1 MDIAA
6 AIPTDAVV
14 VEEALSSSFKLLDY
28 VPLRD
33 HQSYYGLA
41 SGGIGFATAGAIG
54 ISLALPNRPIVALIG
69 DGSSM
74 YSIQA
79 LWTAAHLKRP
89 ITYIIANNRGYK
101 ILKQRL
107 RSFRKAEN
115 YVGMEIDAPAIDFV
129 RMGESMGLT
138 STRVQDPKELKDA
151 IERGIKSNA
160 PNLIEVEISADL
172 DT

>member
-1 MDIAA
+1 
-6 AIPTDAVV
+6 
-14 VEEALSSSFKLLDY
+14 
-28 VPLRD
+28 
-33 HQSYYGLA
+33 
-41 SGGIGFATAGAIG
+41 
-54 ISLALPNRPIVALIG
+54 
-69 DGSSM
+69 M

-115 YVGMEIDAPAIDFV
+115 YVGMEINDPAIDFV

-138 STRVQDPKELKDA
+138 STRVQDPKELRDA
-151 IERGIKSNA
+151 IERGIKSSTA
-160 PNLIEVEISADL
+160 NLIEVEISADL